1 MLRSSVRQRARLTQD
16 RSRSVQ
22 HLQKAL
28 TEMNVQLDA
37 VLSDIMGKTG
47 QKSCAP
53 WVPVNTTA
61 RAWRLTGTG
70 ASKPMPTPLPEVCA
84 APGERSICLP

>member
-47 QKSCAP
+47 QKILRALGAGEHDG
-53 WVPVNTTA
+53 A
-61 RAWRLTGTG
+61 RLRLTGTG